1 MVENGRKTYIL
12 QYIEIFSIVYF
23 NKHGS
28 KKTREL
34 VRSIAKEVYDVHFIE
49 IDGNHDEY
57 DPALKAL
64 GLNNEEN
71 IVAVDRKY
79 DVIYVA

>member
-1 MVENGRKTYIL
+1 M
-12 QYIEIFSIVYF
+12 
-23 NKHGS
+23 
-28 KKTREL
+28 
-34 VRSIAKEVYDVHFIE
+34 E

-57 DPALKAL
+57 SPALKAL

-79 DVIYVA
+79 DVLYIAPSPYSEDTLK